1 MAPHLAPILAGML
14 LVASP
19 APAPDDDAGVPLTD
33 AEILSAA
40 AGSILGAAAM
50 CTDTISGDRL
60 SAATD
65 KLATLLSAT
74 VTDDDELTSAQ
85 QMFVEN
91 ASAGKHAV
99 ETGRTDCRTVE
110 ASLVKLE
117 HATVEKPDEPQ
128 R

>member
-1 MAPHLAPILAGML
+1 MAPHLAPLLAGML

-19 APAPDDDAGVPLTD
+19 GPEEDDAGVPLTN

-65 KLATLLSAT
+65 KLAVLLSAA
-74 VTDDDELTSAQ
+74 VTDDDELTSA
-85 QMFVEN
+85 
-91 ASAGKHAV
+91 
-99 ETGRTDCRTVE
+99 
-110 ASLVKLE
+110 
-117 HATVEKPDEPQ
+117 
-128 R
+128 

>member
-1 MAPHLAPILAGML
+1 MAPHLAPLLAGML

-19 APAPDDDAGVPLTD
+19 GPEEDDAGVPLTN

-65 KLATLLSAT
+65 KLTVLLSAA

-91 ASAGKHAV
+91 AGAGKRAV

-110 ASLVKLE
+110 ASLAKLE
-117 HATVEKPDEPQ
+117 QVTVEDQDEEQ
-128 R
+128 Q